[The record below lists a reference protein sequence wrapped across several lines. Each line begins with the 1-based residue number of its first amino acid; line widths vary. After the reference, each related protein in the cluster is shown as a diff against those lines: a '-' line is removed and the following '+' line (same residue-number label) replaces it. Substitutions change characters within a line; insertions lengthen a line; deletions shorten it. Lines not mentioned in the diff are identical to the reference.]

1 MVLLCAASL
10 MTGTS
15 GVTTFAE
22 NSEEIA
28 ENSAIEAVSANEAN
42 ESDVIDI
49 EVSENNIVDAAEYS
63 IDGEL

>member
-1 MVLLCAASL
+1 MGNKFYRKLMVLLCAASL

-28 ENSAIEAVSANEAN
+28 EDSAIEAVSDNEAN
-42 ESDVIDI
+42 ESDVFF
-49 EVSENNIVDAAEYS
+49 
-63 IDGEL
+63 